1 MSLLREVYDGVVANK
16 EILAQSV
23 ATEMGMP
30 IRYARDDVGIGLL
43 YFAWYLD
50 HAEETLAPT
59 ITYEDDNQIHT
70 VTYEPK

>member
-30 IRYARDDVGIGLL
+30 IRYARDDVGIGLI

-59 ITYEDDNQIHT
+59 VTYEDDNQIHT